1 MPGQADLCPPSLLP
15 TASSPPLLATVSGGV
30 LRTIARTAP
39 YDCRTGPPTSHLAGG
54 DPEHAAAQ
62 QPQHTP
68 APEEQ
73 QFRSSAPHFPGKTR
87 TTPPSPHAAYAGQ
100 PHAGL
105 GHLLLVHSLFVP
117 GQRKQVEEEE
127 EGEVS
132 TAGPWRRAG
141 AVHGRPPSAH
151 PTYLIAA
158 TI

>member
-1 MPGQADLCPPSLLP
+1 MPSLLP

-62 QPQHTP
+62 HPSTH
-68 APEEQ
+68 
-73 QFRSSAPHFPGKTR
+73 RHHKNSSSAPLPR
-87 TTPPSPHAAYAGQ
+87 TSPARPAPPRPTPHPAYAGQ
-100 PHAGL
+100 PHTGL
-105 GHLLLVHSLFVP
+105 GHLLLAHSLFVP